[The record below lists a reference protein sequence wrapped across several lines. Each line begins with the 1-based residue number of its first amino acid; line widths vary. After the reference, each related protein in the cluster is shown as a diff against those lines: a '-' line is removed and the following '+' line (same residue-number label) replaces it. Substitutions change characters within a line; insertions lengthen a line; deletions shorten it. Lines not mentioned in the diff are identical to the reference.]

1 MTAIVEH
8 MDADTAAA
16 AEPQPPA
23 PLVLDDASLERL
35 AALVWA
41 RRPPARSPWQTS
53 LLVMLAGALI
63 AAATA
68 GYFSLRGDI
77 AALGTSLRA
86 EMASLETGLRAEM
99 ASREESLRADMTAL
113 GTSLRAEMASLEEN
127 LRADMASLEENLRA
141 DMASLEE
148 SLRAEL
154 REFRAE
160 FNMVARDHT
169 QRLARLEAAHPHSAA
184 G

>member
-1 MTAIVEH
+1 
-8 MDADTAAA
+8 MDADAEAA
-16 AEPQPPA
+16 AEPQPAA

-86 EMASLETGLRAEM
+86 ENAALE
-99 ASREESLRADMTAL
+99 
-113 GTSLRAEMASLEEN
+113 TSLRAEIA
-127 LRADMASLEENLRA
+127 AV
-141 DMASLEE
+141 EE

-169 QRLARLEAAHPHSAA
+169 QRLARLEAAHPPSRCRLAPPLPSRRRASRRSARRSSAHGVARA
-184 G
+184 GPGVNAADAALLACLLGINEE